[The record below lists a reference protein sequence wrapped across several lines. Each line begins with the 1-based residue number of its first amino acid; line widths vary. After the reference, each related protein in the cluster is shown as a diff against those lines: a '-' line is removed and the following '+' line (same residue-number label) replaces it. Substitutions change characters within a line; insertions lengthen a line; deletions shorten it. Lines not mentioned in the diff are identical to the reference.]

1 MAFPKEGARSHCFAR
16 PRSVS
21 DARRLIPS
29 LERLVESDA
38 FVGLLDAHPRGLVV
52 QHLRAEVDRV
62 RRELRE
68 GVSPGALPG
77 DVEDPQLYRTAV
89 EERLRV
95 ANTPSLRAVINGTGV
110 ILHTNL
116 GRAPLADSAL
126 DAMASVARGYAN
138 LEYDLEAGSRGSRY
152 DHCTALL
159 RNLTGAAGAL
169 LSNNGAGALILA
181 LRTLAFGRTV
191 LVSRG
196 ELVEIGGGFRIPE
209 ILESAGGVLVEVG
222 STNRTRL
229 EDYRAAASKS
239 DPAIILKV
247 HRSNFRITGFTE
259 EASLEDLVGLGAELG
274 VPVVHDQG
282 SGLLVDPEVLGLPP
296 EPRPTE
302 SLSVGADIVAFSGDK
317 LLGGPQAGILLGK
330 AEWIDQMR
338 KNPLCRAVRVDKTA
352 LAGLEATLQLYRDP
366 ETALREIPVL
376 KMLTASPEVLRTRAD
391 VLVADLSA
399 TGVTCGVVEMSSVVG
414 GGTFPGVQLESC
426 GVRVEEEEG
435 AADALAARL
444 RSASVPLVGRV
455 EDGSFWVDLRTVL
468 PWQDTVVLD
477 LLSRHVD
484 PPGGLG

>member
-1 MAFPKEGARSHCFAR
+1 M
-16 PRSVS
+16 S

-29 LERLVESDA
+29 LEQLLESEA
-38 FVGLLDAHPRGLVV
+38 FVGMLDAHPRGLVV
-52 QHLRAEVDRV
+52 QHLRTEVDRV
-62 RRELRE
+62 RRELGDGAGS
-68 GVSPGALPG
+68 GVPPR
-77 DVEDPQLYRTAV
+77 DVEDPKLYAAGV

-95 ANTPSLRAVINGTGV
+95 ADTPSLRAVINGTGV
-110 ILHTNL
+110 MLHTNL

-138 LEYDLEAGSRGSRY
+138 LEYDLEEGGRGSRY

-159 RNLTGAAGAL
+159 RDLTGAAGAL
-169 LSNNGAGALILA
+169 VSNNGAAALILA
-181 LRTLAFGRTV
+181 VRTLAFGGKV

-209 ILESAGGVLVEVG
+209 ILESAGGLLVEVG

-229 EDYRAAASKS
+229 EDYRAAAEKS
-239 DPAIILKV
+239 DPALILKV

-259 EASLEDLVGLGAELG
+259 EASLEELVGLGAELG

-282 SGLLVDPEVLGLPP
+282 SGLLVDPEHLGLPP

-302 SLSVGADIVAFSGDK
+302 SLTAGVDIVAFSGDK

-338 KNPLCRAVRVDKTA
+338 KNPLCRAVRVDKMA

-366 ETALREIPVL
+366 ETALKEIPVL
-376 KMLTASPEVLRTRAD
+376 AMLSASPASLRERAD
-391 VLVADLSA
+391 TLVASLSSA
-399 TGVTCGVVEMSSVVG
+399 GVAGEAVEMFSVVG
-414 GGTFPGVQLESC
+414 GGTFPGVELESC
-426 GVRVEEEEG
+426 GVRVESGEG
-435 AADALAARL
+435 GADALAARL

-468 PWQDTVVLD
+468 SWQDSVVLD
-477 LLSRHVD
+477 LFSRHV
-484 PPGGLG
+484 GQ

>member
-1 MAFPKEGARSHCFAR
+1 M
-16 PRSVS
+16 S

-29 LERLVESDA
+29 LERLLESEA
-38 FVGLLDAHPRGLVV
+38 FVDILEAHPRGLVV
-52 QHLRAEVDRV
+52 QHLRTELDRV
-62 RRELRE
+62 RRELGDRVDPE
-68 GVSPGALPG
+68 APPG
-77 DVEDPQLYRTAV
+77 DVEDPQLYVAGV

-95 ANTPSLRAVINGTGV
+95 SATPSLRAVVNGTGV

-159 RNLTGAAGAL
+159 RELTGAGGAL
-169 LSNNGAGALILA
+169 VTNNGAAALVLA
-181 LRTLAFGRTV
+181 LRTVAFGRTV

-209 ILESAGGVLVEVG
+209 ILESSGGVLVEVG

-229 EDYRAAASKS
+229 QDYGAAAKES
-239 DPAIILKV
+239 DPAMILKV

-259 EASLEDLVGLGAELG
+259 EASLEDLVGLGAELR
-274 VPVVHDQG
+274 VPVVHDLG
-282 SGLLVDPEVLGLPP
+282 SGLLVDPERLGLPQ
-296 EPRPTE
+296 EPRPTD
-302 SLSVGADIVAFSGDK
+302 SLAAGADIVAFSGDK

-330 AEWIDQMR
+330 AEWVDRMR
-338 KNPLCRAVRVDKTA
+338 KDPWCRAVRVDKTA
-352 LAGLEATLQLYRDP
+352 LAGLEATLHLYRDP

-376 KMLTASPEVLRTRAD
+376 AMLSANPEVLRERAD
-391 VLVADLSA
+391 TLAANLA
-399 TGVTCGVVEMSSVVG
+399 AAGVTCEAIEMSSVVG
-414 GGTFPGVQLESC
+414 GGTFPGVELESR
-426 GVRVEEEEG
+426 GVRVASPKG
-435 AADALAARL
+435 GPDPLAARL
-444 RSASVPLVGRV
+444 RSAPVPLVGRV

-468 PWQDTVVLD
+468 PWQDSVVLD

-484 PPGGLG
+484 PPGRLG

>member
-1 MAFPKEGARSHCFAR
+1 M
-16 PRSVS
+16 S

-29 LERLVESDA
+29 LELLLESEA
-38 FVGLLDAHPRGLVV
+38 LLGLLEMHPRGLVV
-52 QHLRAEVDRV
+52 EHLRTEVDRV
-62 RRELRE
+62 RREL
-68 GVSPGALPG
+68 GDGGDPGALEG
-77 DVEDPQLYRTAV
+77 DVEDPRTYAAGV
-89 EERLRV
+89 KARLRV
-95 ANTPSLRAVINGTGV
+95 STTPSLRAVINGTGV

-116 GRAPLADSAL
+116 GRAALAASAL

-159 RNLTGAAGAL
+159 QELTGAGGAL
-169 LSNNGAGALILA
+169 VSNNGAAALILA

-229 EDYRAAASKS
+229 DDYRAAAAKG
-239 DPAIILKV
+239 DPALILKV

-259 EASLEDLVGLGAELG
+259 EASLEELVGLGAELG

-282 SGLLVDPEVLGLPP
+282 SGLLIDPERLGLPP

-302 SLSVGADIVAFSGDK
+302 SLAAGADLVAFSGDK

-330 AEWIDQMR
+330 AEWVDQMR

-366 ETALREIPVL
+366 EAALKEIPVL
-376 KMLTASPEVLRTRAD
+376 AMLAATPEALRKRAET
-391 VLVADLSA
+391 VAARLEA
-399 TGVTCGVVEMSSVVG
+399 AGVTCEAVEMSSVVG
-414 GGTFPGVQLESC
+414 GGTFPGVEIESC
-426 GVRVEEEEG
+426 GLRVESEDGG
-435 AADALAARL
+435 ADPLAARL

-455 EDGSFWVDLRTVL
+455 EDGSFWVDFRTLL
-468 PWQDTVVLD
+468 PWQDAVVLD
-477 LLSRHVD
+477 LLSRHVG
-484 PPGGLG
+484 P

>member
-1 MAFPKEGARSHCFAR
+1 M
-16 PRSVS
+16 S

-29 LERLVESDA
+29 LERLLESVA
-38 FVGLLDAHPRGLVV
+38 FAGILEAHPRGLVV
-52 QHLRAEVDRV
+52 QHLRIELDRV
-62 RRELRE
+62 RRELGDR
-68 GVSPGALPG
+68 VDSQAPPGN
-77 DVEDPQLYRTAV
+77 VEDPQLYAAGV

-95 ANTPSLRAVINGTGV
+95 SATPSLRAVINGTGV

-159 RNLTGAAGAL
+159 QELTGAGAAL
-169 LSNNGAGALILA
+169 VSNNGAAALVLA
-181 LRTLAFGRTV
+181 LRTVAFGRTV

-209 ILESAGGVLVEVG
+209 ILESSGGVLVEVG

-229 EDYRAAASKS
+229 EDYGAAAKES
-239 DPAIILKV
+239 DPAMILKV

-259 EASLEDLVGLGAELG
+259 EASLEDLVGLGEELG
-274 VPVVHDQG
+274 VPVVHDLG
-282 SGLLVDPEVLGLPP
+282 SGLLVDPERLGLPP
-296 EPRPTE
+296 EPRPTD
-302 SLSVGADIVAFSGDK
+302 SLAAGADIVAFSGDK

-330 AEWIDQMR
+330 AEWVDRMR
-338 KNPLCRAVRVDKTA
+338 KDPWCRAVRVDKTA

-366 ETALREIPVL
+366 EIALREIPVL
-376 KMLTASPEVLRTRAD
+376 AMLSASPEVLRERAD
-391 VLVADLSA
+391 TLAANLA
-399 TGVTCGVVEMSSVVG
+399 AAGITCEAVEMSSVVG
-414 GGTFPGVQLESC
+414 GGTFPGVELESR
-426 GVRVEEEEG
+426 GVRVG
-435 AADALAARL
+435 SLKGGPDPLAARL

-455 EDGSFWVDLRTVL
+455 EDGSFLVDLRTVL
-468 PWQDTVVLD
+468 PWQDSVVLD

-484 PPGGLG
+484 PPGRLG

>member
-1 MAFPKEGARSHCFAR
+1 M
-16 PRSVS
+16 S
-21 DARRLIPS
+21 DARRRIPS
-29 LERLVESDA
+29 LEVLLESEV
-38 FVGLLDAHPRGLVV
+38 FLGLLEAHPRGLVV
-52 QHLRAEVDRV
+52 QHLRTEVDRV
-62 RRELRE
+62 RRELGDGGDP
-68 GVSPGALPG
+68 GVLEG
-77 DVEDPQLYRTAV
+77 DVEDPQVYAAGV
-89 EERLRV
+89 ETRLLV
-95 ANTPSLRAVINGTGV
+95 SATPSLRAVINGTGV

-116 GRAPLADSAL
+116 GRAALADSAL

-159 RNLTGAAGAL
+159 QKLTGAGGAL
-169 LSNNGAGALILA
+169 VSNNGAAALILA
-181 LRTLAFGRTV
+181 LRTMAFGRAV

-229 EDYRAAASKS
+229 EDYRAASSKC
-239 DPAIILKV
+239 DPALILKV

-259 EASLEDLVGLGAELG
+259 EASLEELVELGAELG

-282 SGLLVDPEVLGLPP
+282 SGLLVDPERVGLPA

-302 SLSVGADIVAFSGDK
+302 SLAAGADIVAFSGDK

-330 AEWIDQMR
+330 AEWINEMR

-366 ETALREIPVL
+366 EGALREIPVL
-376 KMLTASPEVLRTRAD
+376 AMLAATPEALRKRAEA
-391 VLVADLSA
+391 VATTLAAAGVACEAVETSA
-399 TGVTCGVVEMSSVVG
+399 VVG
-414 GGTFPGVQLESC
+414 GGTFPGVEIESC
-426 GVRVEEEEG
+426 GIRVGSEHDG
-435 AADALAARL
+435 ADALAARL
-444 RSASVPLVGRV
+444 RGASVPLVGRV
-455 EDGSFWVDLRTVL
+455 EDGSFWVDFRTVL

-477 LLSRHVD
+477 LLSPHVG
-484 PPGGLG
+484 P

>member
-1 MAFPKEGARSHCFAR
+1 MVAAMPKCFAR
-16 PRSVS
+16 RRSVSDARRS

-29 LERLVESDA
+29 LELLLESEA
-38 FVGLLDAHPRGLVV
+38 LLGLLEAHPRGLVV
-52 QHLRAEVDRV
+52 QHLRTEVDRV
-62 RRELRE
+62 RRELGD
-68 GVSPGALPG
+68 GVDPGALGG
-77 DVEDPQLYRTAV
+77 DVEDPQLYAAGV
-89 EERLRV
+89 EARLRV
-95 ANTPSLRAVINGTGV
+95 SATPSLRAVINGTGV

-116 GRAPLADSAL
+116 GRAALADSAL

-159 RNLTGAAGAL
+159 QELTGAAGAL
-169 LSNNGAGALILA
+169 VSNNGAAALILA

-229 EDYRAAASKS
+229 EDYRSAAAKS
-239 DPAIILKV
+239 DPALILKV

-259 EASLEDLVGLGAELG
+259 EASLEELVGLGAELG

-282 SGLLVDPEVLGLPP
+282 SGLLVDPERLGLPP

-302 SLSVGADIVAFSGDK
+302 SLAAGADVVAFSGDK

-330 AEWIDQMR
+330 AEWVDQMR

-366 ETALREIPVL
+366 ENALREIPVL
-376 KMLTASPEVLRTRAD
+376 AMLAATPEALRKRAEAVATTLAAAS
-391 VLVADLSA
+391 
-399 TGVTCGVVEMSSVVG
+399 VTCEAVEMSSVVG
-414 GGTFPGVQLESC
+414 GGTFPGVEIESC
-426 GVRVEEEEG
+426 GVRVESEEG
-435 AADALAARL
+435 GADPLAARL

-455 EDGSFWVDLRTVL
+455 EDGSFWVDFRTVL
-468 PWQDTVVLD
+468 PWQDSVVLD
-477 LLSRHVD
+477 LLSRHFG
-484 PPGGLG
+484 P

>member
-1 MAFPKEGARSHCFAR
+1 MEGARPKSFAR
-16 PRSVS
+16 PRGVS

-29 LERLVESDA
+29 LEQLLESEA
-38 FVGLLDAHPRGLVV
+38 FVGMLDAHPRGLVV
-52 QHLRAEVDRV
+52 QHLRTEVDRV
-62 RRELRE
+62 RRELGE
-68 GVSPGALPG
+68 GAGPEALSA
-77 DVEDPQLYRTAV
+77 DVEDPKLYATGV

-95 ANTPSLRAVINGTGV
+95 ADTPSLRAVINGTGV
-110 ILHTNL
+110 MLHTNL

-138 LEYDLEAGSRGSRY
+138 LEYDLEEGSRGSRY

-159 RNLTGAAGAL
+159 RDLTGAAAAL
-169 LSNNGAGALILA
+169 VSNNGAAALILA

-229 EDYRAAASKS
+229 EDYRAAAEKS
-239 DPAIILKV
+239 DPALILKV

-259 EASLEDLVGLGAELG
+259 EASLEELVGLGAELG
-274 VPVVHDQG
+274 VPVLHDQG
-282 SGLLVDPEVLGLPP
+282 SGLLVDPERLGLPP

-302 SLSVGADIVAFSGDK
+302 SLAVGADIVAFSGDK

-330 AEWIDQMR
+330 AEWIDRMR

-352 LAGLEATLQLYRDP
+352 LAALEATLQLYRDP
-366 ETALREIPVL
+366 GTALKEIPVL
-376 KMLTASPEVLRTRAD
+376 AMLTASPESLRERAD
-391 VLVADLSA
+391 TLVASLSSA
-399 TGVTCGVVEMSSVVG
+399 GVAAEAVEMSSVVG
-414 GGTFPGVQLESC
+414 GGTFPGVELESC
-426 GVRVEEEEG
+426 GVRVESGEG
-435 AADALAARL
+435 GADALAARL

-468 PWQDTVVLD
+468 SWQDSVVLD
-477 LLSRHVD
+477 LLSRHVG
-484 PPGGLG
+484 P